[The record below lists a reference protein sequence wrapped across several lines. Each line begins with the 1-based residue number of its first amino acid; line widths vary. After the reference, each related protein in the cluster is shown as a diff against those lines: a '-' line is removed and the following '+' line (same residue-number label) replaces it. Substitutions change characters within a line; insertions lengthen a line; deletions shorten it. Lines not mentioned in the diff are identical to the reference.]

1 LQTHVCHS
9 SILSFQSYW
18 LLERHRESELETLTK
33 SNPSSLGRVYIAI
46 ETSISS
52 LFPICHRPTRP
63 AFDTSELSFDWPLGP
78 AVCDSSTQDEL
89 LDGVLA
95 VQEK

>member
-1 LQTHVCHS
+1 MQTHACHS
-9 SILSFQSYW
+9 SILSFQRYW
-18 LLERHRESELETLTK
+18 LLERHRESALKTLTK
-33 SNPSSLGRVYIAI
+33 SNLSSLGRVYIAL

-52 LFPICHRPTRP
+52 LFPIFHRPTRS
-63 AFDTSELSFDWPLGP
+63 ACDTSELTFDWPVGP